1 MISRRPRVA
10 SPDQRARPRPALA
23 PARCALSS
31 RVVLRSRRRHPS
43 LGPQHARAH
52 HVRLV
57 GPRRACRA
65 RPRGAIEVALV
76 ERVPS
81 RATGVR
87 RAESSGVVGRRGRRH
102 HRQRRRRLDRGGA
115 PRALR
120 QEGDRAGVALR
131 HRRCRARVPAR
142 NGRRGVSIRH
152 RPVVLRRPHHHQR
165 AEPPRGASRAPGR
178 AVGDGK
184 VRPAGHVP
192 RGEGQ
197 ARPEEARRPVLA
209 GGRGPALLA
218 GGR

>member
-1 MISRRPRVA
+1 MSATEPRRRTETPRVKTVVVHKTRSHHSRLSTSRNA
-10 SPDQRARPRPALA
+10 EIRTLEDLVVGHVSRLQTIARVRGRHS

-43 LGPQHARAH
+43 LGSQHARAH

-152 RPVVLRRPHHHQR
+152 RPWSSP
-165 AEPPRGASRAPGR
+165 ASPPSTR
-178 AVGDGK
+178 
-184 VRPAGHVP
+184 
-192 RGEGQ
+192 
-197 ARPEEARRPVLA
+197 
-209 GGRGPALLA
+209 
-218 GGR
+218 